1 MPASAKPVFVMAG
14 PIVEYRGNRR
24 AAEAGRVPSA
34 EFAHGQAA
42 AGPHQGES
50 IQVTDRVPSGGERD
64 GEVDG
69 PGRPNAT
76 KIRASQPRTGA
87 APARSGA
94 AGPKGGTPQPLTKAE
109 KRALAKQRK
118 ARAIAARK
126 RRQALL
132 GALAG
137 LGVVVVIVGAVLL
150 IGNLKNDKG
159 STGASASAS
168 AGASAASPTPSQ
180 PFPPVPA
187 GADPALSTKPT
198 VATPSGDV
206 PALKVT
212 PLVTGTGA
220 AVASGQTI
228 TVNYVGVSFK
238 DGTEFDS
245 SWKRSQAFT
254 TPIGQGKVIP
264 GWDQGLVGVKVGS
277 RVQLDIPSNLAY
289 GDNPTG
295 GQPPGALRFV
305 VDVLSAS

>member
-1 MPASAKPVFVMAG
+1 
-14 PIVEYRGNRR
+14 
-24 AAEAGRVPSA
+24 
-34 EFAHGQAA
+34 
-42 AGPHQGES
+42 
-50 IQVTDRVPSGGERD
+50 
-64 GEVDG
+64 
-69 PGRPNAT
+69 
-76 KIRASQPRTGA
+76 
-87 APARSGA
+87 
-94 AGPKGGTPQPLTKAE
+94 
-109 KRALAKQRK
+109 
-118 ARAIAARK
+118 
-126 RRQALL
+126 
-132 GALAG
+132 
-137 LGVVVVIVGAVLL
+137 
-150 IGNLKNDKG
+150 
-159 STGASASAS
+159 
-168 AGASAASPTPSQ
+168 
-180 PFPPVPA
+180 VPA

-198 VATPSGDV
+198 VATPTGDV